1 MTLASRVFNRT
12 LLCWLVIAVVLLA
25 GSTQAKP
32 APTLLVLGDSI
43 SAGYGLTTGQ
53 GWVALLAQ
61 RLAREGY
68 PQQVVNASISGDTTA
83 GGNARL
89 PALLRK
95 YRPAIVI
102 IELGGNDALRG
113 GDLVAARDNLDAM
126 VRAAQAAGAKAL
138 LLGMRVPPN
147 YGPRYAQDFA
157 ALYASVAATR
167 HVALVPWLFEGFG
180 EDLSKFQADRIHPV
194 VAVQPRILDNAWPT
208 LRPLLGR
215 R

>member
-1 MTLASRVFNRT
+1 MTPSSRRFDPARLRWLVLVILLLARNTLAS
-12 LLCWLVIAVVLLA
+12 A
-25 GSTQAKP
+25 

-43 SAGYGLTTGQ
+43 SAGYGLTAGQ
-53 GWVALLAQ
+53 GWVALLAR
-61 RLAREGY
+61 RLAHEGY
-68 PQQVVNASISGDTTA
+68 PQQVVNASISGDTSA
-83 GGNARL
+83 GGKARL

-95 YRPAIVI
+95 YRPAIVV

-126 VRAAQAAGAKAL
+126 VRATQAAGAKAL

-147 YGPRYAQDFA
+147 YGPRYAQDFT
-157 ALYASVAATR
+157 ALYASVATAR
-167 HVALVPWLFEGFG
+167 HAALVPWLFEGFG

-194 VAVQPRILDNAWPT
+194 AAAQPRILDNAWPT